1 MIVTER
7 RGEGGHKTRF
17 LYRKRYEIG
26 LFITFCIRK
35 KQCEALKTLRKWRGE
50 GFYE

>member
-1 MIVTER
+1 MIDD
-7 RGEGGHKTRF
+7 GKEGKAGIKPAF

-50 GFYE
+50 GFL

>member
-1 MIVTER
+1 MIVTEKR
-7 RGEGGHKTRF
+7 EGGHKTRF

-26 LFITFCIRK
+26 LLSRFVYE

-50 GFYE
+50 GFL